1 MDVTKLTNLASVT
14 DHKEMQTDNLSDNK
28 YKITVLGI
36 CMKFKKIEATL
47 NELIK
52 GNNRKI
58 ESQKTQRYK

>member
-1 MDVTKLTNLASVT
+1 MTKLKNLASVT

-36 CMKFKKIEATL
+36 YMKFKKIEATL